1 MVDAILDK
9 CQKGKNLSSLD
20 YEKLLTLEDENKINQ
35 LLNSAKTIRDKY
47 SKKVLLT
54 PTLSIKD
61 KTCEK
66 LLACIK
72 RSEELD
78 IPRVNFFRQYET
90 DEDVINACKLVKEN
104 TNLKTHVSIS
114 GEFSF
119 ESIEELSNI
128 GVDTICCNLSTVNNE
143 VFLNNHPKD
152 TLTQRIKLCQNISKN
167 GIGLSSGLVLGIGEE
182 IPDRL
187 KHLRFLSNYR
197 TLEEIPI
204 INYNT
209 YPDLPTKEEQIIPL
223 MEHLKTI
230 AITRIMYPKITITVP
245 LSQYK
250 LEYGKYYL
258 DAGANSLVTN
268 DILKYEI
275 FKEILNMIDECGL
288 EIATTTFKWI
298 IMNGFQ

>member
-35 LLNSAKTIRDKY
+35 LLNTAKAIRDKY

-61 KTCEK
+61 KTCKE

-143 VFLNNHPKD
+143 VFQNNKPKD

-167 GIGLSSGLVLGIGEE
+167 GIGLSSGLVLGIGED

-250 LEYGKYYL
+250 LELGKYYL
-258 DAGANSLVTN
+258 EAGANSLVTN
-268 DILKYEI
+268 YILKYEI
-275 FKEILNMIDECGL
+275 FKEIFDMIDECDL
-288 EIATTTFKWI
+288 EIATTTSL
-298 IMNGFQ
+298 NE

>member
-9 CQKGKNLSSLD
+9 CQKGKYLSSLD

-35 LLNSAKTIRDKY
+35 LLATARAIRDRH

-61 KTCEK
+61 KTPEE
-66 LLACIK
+66 LLTCVK
-72 RSEELD
+72 RSEELN
-78 IPRVNFFRQYET
+78 IPRVNFFRQYES
-90 DEDVINACKLVKEN
+90 DEDIINTCKLVKEN

-119 ESIEELSNI
+119 DSIEELSNI

-143 VFLNNHPKD
+143 VFQNNKPKD

-167 GIGLSSGLVLGIGEE
+167 GIGLSSGLVLGIGED

-209 YPDLPTKEEQIIPL
+209 YPDLPIKEEQIIPL

-250 LEYGKYYL
+250 LELGKYYL
-258 DAGANSLVTN
+258 EAGANSLVTN
-268 DILKYEI
+268 YILKYEI
-275 FKEILNMIDECGL
+275 FKEIFDMIDECDL
-288 EIATTTFKWI
+288 EIATTTSL
-298 IMNGFQ
+298 NE

>member
-9 CQKGKNLSSLD
+9 CQKGKYLSSLD

-35 LLNSAKTIRDKY
+35 LLATARAIRDRH

-61 KTCEK
+61 KTPEE
-66 LLACIK
+66 LLTYVK
-72 RSEELD
+72 RSEELN
-78 IPRVNFFRQYET
+78 IPRVNFFRQYES
-90 DEDVINACKLVKEN
+90 DENIINTCKLVKEN

-143 VFLNNHPKD
+143 VFQNNKPKD

-167 GIGLSSGLVLGIGEE
+167 GIGLSSGLVLGIGED

-250 LEYGKYYL
+250 LELGKYYL
-258 DAGANSLVTN
+258 EAGANSLVTN
-268 DILKYEI
+268 YILKYEI
-275 FKEILNMIDECGL
+275 FKEIFDMIDECDL
-288 EIATTTFKWI
+288 EIATTTSL
-298 IMNGFQ
+298 NE